1 LFFALHNSM
10 KTNKI
15 YFGQQ
20 SVLVITLFFITA
32 LKAFPQVNFQKF
44 PTNNQ
49 ILQRDDKDE
58 ASITISGTVNADLR
72 GKVTL
77 KIWREEELFA
87 QNEVNLTGQTQV
99 DLTAKIKAGEFN
111 YYVKVYFND
120 NEIKKADRVVAGD
133 IYVFYGQSN
142 ALGYSG
148 INEYQPLRNVFLR
161 YYVMYNFEH
170 KEGEWLVP
178 FETSQWPGT
187 GLFSLELERMLYEKH
202 KYPVGVIVG
211 AVGGA
216 DIATLVNRNAANPAS
231 HQNEYGR
238 FLTQINA
245 SGAKEQIKYLVFR
258 HGETDA
264 TFYANS
270 ETYPHQFAKLLN
282 YLKADIPNLKKI
294 YNYQINILPNHN
306 TKAGFLREF
315 QRNSRNVSSTITNIS
330 TVGTQGYDGL
340 HYNTAGYRQSS
351 FELARI
357 IGKEIYGVQQSAEIY
372 SPDLKKAYWEN
383 NQLVLEFDENM
394 QMKYPNDTT
403 INNHV
408 WRMRDF
414 IYIDGKNGVVR
425 SGTAIG
431 NKIYLTTTVKGSVVS
446 YLPSSYEGSTPLSF
460 YNGTHIKNSLG
471 MRAFSFENVSI
482 RNNPIEVAPHLGP
495 LTIYID
501 PTPKCAGTQ
510 AELHYTSFE
519 DEEGTTFRVQ
529 LSDEMGD
536 FNAGRVIGEGRESP
550 IVVKFP
556 EDLRA
561 NDKYKIRLLVD
572 NKTNELA
579 TNAFTIL
586 IKPFVSVSTDTPHIN
601 EGNEAT
607 VHLRFAG
614 APPFEFLLS
623 DSTHHI
629 ATKNQWEYKVK
640 PIETTSYS
648 VLSLKNVCGD
658 GRAEGK
664 ADIEVRKIVLVNE
677 PTNTNLIKVYPNP
690 ATEYFI
696 IKTNSKIIADF
707 SLFDASGKLINKTE
721 FYEQSQIST
730 RSLSAG
736 TYLYRI
742 KNGKYVSSGKIIVQ

>member
-1 LFFALHNSM
+1 M

-15 YFGQQ
+15 YFGRQ
-20 SVLVITLFFITA
+20 SLLAITLFFFTA
-32 LKAFPQVNFQKF
+32 LKAFPQINFQKF
-44 PTNNQ
+44 PINNQ

-58 ASITISGTVNADLR
+58 AIVAVSGTVNADLR

-77 KIWREEELFA
+77 KVWKEEELFSE
-87 QNEVNLTGQTQV
+87 NEVNLTGQTQV
-99 DLTAKIKAGEFN
+99 NLTTKIKAGEFN

-216 DIATLVNRNAANPAS
+216 DIATLANRNAANPTD
-231 HQNEYGR
+231 HHNDYGR
-238 FLTQINA
+238 FMSQINA

-264 TFYANS
+264 TFNANS

-340 HYNTAGYRQSS
+340 HYNTAGYHQSS
-351 FELARI
+351 FELSRI
-357 IGKEIYGVQQSAEIY
+357 IGKEIYGVQQSTEIY
-372 SPDLKKAYWEN
+372 APDLKKAYWEN
-383 NQLVLEFDENM
+383 NQLVLEFNENM

-403 INNHV
+403 INNYV

-414 IYIDGKNGVVR
+414 IYIDGKNGVVS
-425 SGTAIG
+425 SGIGIG
-431 NKIYLTTTVKGSVVS
+431 NKIYLTTSAKGSVVS
-446 YLPSSYEGSTPLSF
+446 YLPSSYQGATPLSF

-471 MRAFSFENVSI
+471 MRAFSFDNVTI

-495 LTIYID
+495 LTIYIE
-501 PTPKCAGTQ
+501 PTIKCGGAQ

-529 LSDEMGD
+529 LSDETGS
-536 FNAGRVIGEGRESP
+536 FAAGRIIGEGNSSP

-556 EDLRA
+556 EDIKA
-561 NDKYKIRLLVD
+561 GDHYKIRLLVD
-572 NKTNELA
+572 NKTNELT
-579 TNAFTIL
+579 TNTFSL
-586 IKPFVSVSTDTPHIN
+586 QLKPSVNISTNTPQIN
-601 EGNEAT
+601 HGEEAT
-607 VHLRFAG
+607 IHLKFTG
-614 APPFEFLLS
+614 APPFDFLLS

-629 ATKNQWEYKVK
+629 ATKNEWDYKVK
-640 PIETTSYS
+640 PLETTSYS
-648 VLSLKNVCGD
+648 VLSFKNVCGN
-658 GRAEGK
+658 GQTEGK
-664 ADIEVRKIVLVNE
+664 VDIEVRKIVLVNE
-677 PTNTNLIKVYPNP
+677 PSNTDLIKVYPNP

-696 IKTNSKIIADF
+696 IKTNSKTIADF
-707 SLFDASGKLINKTE
+707 CLFDATGKLINKTA

-730 RSLSAG
+730 RNLSAG
-736 TYLYRI
+736 TYIYRI
-742 KNGKYVSSGKIIVQ
+742 KNGKLVSSGKIIVQ